1 MWNYIWPILLVIGS
15 NTVYNICAKSTPAEA
30 NSFVSLSITYLVGA
44 LLSIGMFFLTSAGK
58 DYFVELKKL
67 NWASVVLGA
76 SVVALEFGYIAI
88 YRAGWKVSVGSLVAN
103 IGWCDFL
110 QRTDKYKTN
119 LRNHAVSGRPAAAQ
133 YINVH
138 ALQKGVHVPP
148 CCIFGLNS
156 MSTARCSSCI
166 RKQIS

>member
-44 LLSIGMFFLTSAGK
+44 
-58 DYFVELKKL
+58 
-67 NWASVVLGA
+67 
-76 SVVALEFGYIAI
+76 
-88 YRAGWKVSVGSLVAN
+88 
-103 IGWCDFL
+103 
-110 QRTDKYKTN
+110 
-119 LRNHAVSGRPAAAQ
+119 RPAAAQ

>member
-67 NWASVVLGA
+67 NCASVVLWA
-76 SVVALEFGYIAI
+76 SVVALVFGYIAI

-103 IGWCDFL
+103 IGLAVILILVGVIF
-110 QRTDKYKTN
+110 YKE
-119 LRNHAVSGRPAAAQ
+119 LIS
-133 YINVH
+133 I
-138 ALQKGVHVPP
+138 
-148 CCIFGLNS
+148 
-156 MSTARCSSCI
+156 
-166 RKQIS
+166 KQICGIMLCLGGLLLLNT

>member
-30 NSFVSLSITYLVGA
+30 NAFVSLSVTYLVGA
-44 LLSIGMFFLTSAGK
+44 FLSIVMFLFTSSEKAYLT
-58 DYFVELKKL
+58 ELRKL

-103 IGWCDFL
+103 IGLSVILIIVGVIF
-110 QRTDKYKTN
+110 YKELIT
-119 LRNHAVSGRPAAAQ
+119 
-133 YINVH
+133 
-138 ALQKGVHVPP
+138 
-148 CCIFGLNS
+148 F
-156 MSTARCSSCI
+156 
-166 RKQIS
+166 KQICGIMLCLGGLLLLNT

>member
-44 LLSIGMFFLTSAGK
+44 LLSIGMFLLTSAGK
-58 DYFVELKKL
+58 DYFVEVKKL
-67 NWASVVLGA
+67 TWASVVLGA

-103 IGWCDFL
+103 IGLAVILILVGVIF
-110 QRTDKYKTN
+110 YKE
-119 LRNHAVSGRPAAAQ
+119 LIS
-133 YINVH
+133 I
-138 ALQKGVHVPP
+138 
-148 CCIFGLNS
+148 
-156 MSTARCSSCI
+156 
-166 RKQIS
+166 KQICGIMLCLGGLLLLNT

>member
-30 NSFVSLSITYLVGA
+30 NAFASLSVTYLVGT
-44 LLSIGMFFLTSAGK
+44 LLSIGMFYLTSAERG
-58 DYFVELKKL
+58 YFAELRKL

-103 IGWCDFL
+103 IGLAVGVVF
-110 QRTDKYKTN
+110 YKE
-119 LRNHAVSGRPAAAQ
+119 LIS
-133 YINVH
+133 
-138 ALQKGVHVPP
+138 L
-148 CCIFGLNS
+148 
-156 MSTARCSSCI
+156 
-166 RKQIS
+166 KQICGILLCLGGLLLLNT

>member
-103 IGWCDFL
+103 IGLAVILILVGVIF
-110 QRTDKYKTN
+110 YKELISITKICGIM
-119 LRNHAVSGRPAAAQ
+119 LCLG
-133 YINVH
+133 
-138 ALQKGVHVPP
+138 
-148 CCIFGLNS
+148 GLLLLN
-156 MSTARCSSCI
+156 T
-166 RKQIS
+166 

>member
-44 LLSIGMFFLTSAGK
+44 LLYTDMLFLTSAGK

-103 IGWCDFL
+103 IGLAVILILVGVIF
-110 QRTDKYKTN
+110 YKE
-119 LRNHAVSGRPAAAQ
+119 LIS
-133 YINVH
+133 I
-138 ALQKGVHVPP
+138 
-148 CCIFGLNS
+148 
-156 MSTARCSSCI
+156 
-166 RKQIS
+166 KQICGIMLCLGGLLLLNT

>member
-15 NTVYNICAKSTPAEA
+15 NTIYNICAKSTPAEA

-103 IGWCDFL
+103 IGLAVILILVGVIF
-110 QRTDKYKTN
+110 YKE
-119 LRNHAVSGRPAAAQ
+119 LIS
-133 YINVH
+133 I
-138 ALQKGVHVPP
+138 
-148 CCIFGLNS
+148 
-156 MSTARCSSCI
+156 
-166 RKQIS
+166 KQICGIMLCLGGLLLLNT